1 DEQDLPHPPQRAAPR
16 VVCGRDVRDVEDPFV
31 ADGERPRLE
40 RGDDLRLER
49 LPDLGRRRDRDLVV
63 LADRR
68 RLVTC
73 GSTGGEGGERDEPA
87 RVASGES
94 AFHDRHLPRWRAG
107 IPDGKAVSCLPSGRP
122 STGAPAARRQPR
134 PAGAATRGSAGRAR
148 SARGRPNATLPASAS
163 AFATA
168 TASSEPAKPG
178 FTAIR

>member
-1 DEQDLPHPPQRAAPR
+1 DRL
-16 VVCGRDVRDVEDPFV
+16 V
-31 ADGERPRLE
+31 ADGDRPRLE
-40 RGDDLRLER
+40 RGADLRRER
-49 LPDLGRRRDRDLVV
+49 LPDLGRRCDRDLVV

-68 RLVTC
+68 RRLVAR
-73 GSTGGEGGERDEPA
+73 GDAGGEGGERGERGEPA
-87 RVASGES
+87 RAASGES
-94 AFHDRHLPRWRAG
+94 TFHDRHLPRWRAG

-148 SARGRPNATLPASAS
+148 SARGRPNAILPASAS